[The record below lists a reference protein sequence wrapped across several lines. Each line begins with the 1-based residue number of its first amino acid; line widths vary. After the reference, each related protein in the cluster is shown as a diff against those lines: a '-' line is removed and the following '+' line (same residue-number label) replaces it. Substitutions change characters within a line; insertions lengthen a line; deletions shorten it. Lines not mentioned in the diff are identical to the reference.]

1 MKKLIVNADDFGYS
15 EEINKGIIES
25 HLNGIVTSTS
35 MIVNMPGFKS
45 AVKSAKKHPSL
56 DIGIHLNLT
65 EGKPLLNSL
74 LAVKGKFSGSYL
86 NFILNKYPE
95 EEIEVELEAQITKLK
110 SAGIKISHIDG
121 HQHIHVFPN
130 VFKIIINLAKKHN
143 IKYIRIPDEK
153 RVSVLD
159 KVFSASIYDGQLI
172 KNIALSVLS
181 LNKKR
186 ILKENGLKTTDNFY
200 GVLSA
205 NQLTFTKMA
214 SVLKQVEEG
223 LSELICHPGNEN
235 YDNYLN
241 RIREKKILTH
251 ENIKQLI
258 KDQNIKLTNFKSL

>member
-25 HLNGIVTSTS
+25 HINGIVTSTS

-45 AVKSAKKHPSL
+45 AVKLVKKHHSL
-56 DIGIHLNLT
+56 DVGIHLNLT
-65 EGKPLLNSL
+65 EGKPLLNSP

-95 EEIEVELEAQITKLK
+95 EEIEAELEAQITKLE

-153 RVSVLD
+153 IISNKIL
-159 KVFSASIYDGQLI
+159 FGSILDGQLI
-172 KNIALSVLS
+172 KNIVLS
-181 LNKKR
+181 TLSINKKK
-186 ILKENGLKTTDNFY
+186 LLTKNGLKTTDNFY

-205 NQLTFTKMA
+205 NQLTFTKLA
-214 SVLKQVEEG
+214 SIVKNIENG
-223 LSELICHPGNEN
+223 TSELICHPGNEN

-241 RIREKKILTH
+241 RVREKKILTH

-258 KDQNIKLTNFKSL
+258 KNQNIKLTNFKSL